1 MPEDIY
7 ETLAGRLRDQRKRA
21 GLSIEKLAEL
31 AGVGA
36 GFLAH
41 IETNQKKPSVATL
54 GKIASALQMPITEL
68 FSRHALSQPNED
80 QRLALQLAHLL
91 HGKNKLQK
99 KAIVAA
105 LRTLTKSLK

>member
-7 ETLAGRLRDQRKRA
+7 EVLASRLRDQRKKA

-54 GKIASALQMPITEL
+54 GKIASALQISIADL
-68 FSRHALSQPNED
+68 FARHALAQPNED
-80 QRLALQLAHLL
+80 QRLALQLTHLL
-91 HGKNKLQK
+91 HGKNRQQQ

-105 LRTLTKSLK
+105 LRTLSKNLK